1 MRLRKVARLEA
12 AYARRVDPSDGRS
25 EELTNGNRFD
35 RMAVVKNKMK
45 GGKNEESNVDMLGR

>member
-1 MRLRKVARLEA
+1 METD
-12 AYARRVDPSDGRS
+12 YACGGDPSDGRS